1 MIETHGGAL
10 ANLVSGCGPEADLA
24 TRLLAEHGLTLGWD
38 WYPLHQVLAIL
49 NRVGRE
55 LGEEALF
62 RIGASLTAAVP
73 PSIDDISKALQTID
87 ISYHMSH
94 RKNGALMFENGAF
107 ISDGIG
113 CYVCTD
119 ETAGNYIVDSASLYP
134 CAFDRGLVT
143 AIAQRFEPTAVIE
156 HLDGARCR
164 RLGSLTCA
172 YVITW

>member
-10 ANLVSGCGPEADLA
+10 ANLVETTGPLA
-24 TRLLAEHGLTLGWD
+24 SRLLVEHGLSLGWD

-55 LGEEALF
+55 LGDDTLV
-62 RIGASLTAAVP
+62 RTGASVIDRVVFP
-73 PSIDDISKALQTID
+73 PTVNSIGKALRSLD
-87 ISYHMSH
+87 VAYHMNH
-94 RKNGALMFENGAF
+94 RKNGAPMFANGRC
-107 ISDGIG
+107 SDGIG

-119 ETAGNYIVDSASLYP
+119 ETIGHFIVDSASVYP

-143 AIAQRFEPTAVIE
+143 AIARQFEPRADVW

-172 YVITW
+172 YAITW

>member
-10 ANLVSGCGPEADLA
+10 VHLVQGPARDLGS
-24 TRLLAEHGLTLGWD
+24 RLLAEHGLSLGGS

-55 LGEEALF
+55 LGDEMLF
-62 RIGASLTAAVP
+62 GIGASVPQYAAFPASVD
-73 PSIDDISKALQTID
+73 SIGKALRSLD
-87 ISYHMSH
+87 IAYHMNH
-94 RKNGALMFENGAF
+94 RKNGEPMFADGRCSA
-107 ISDGIG
+107 GIG
-113 CYVCTD
+113 CYVVSD
-119 ETAGNYIVDSASLYP
+119 ETIGHFVVDSASLYP

-143 AIAQRFEPTAVIE
+143 AIARQFEPRAEVW

>member
-10 ANLVSGCGPEADLA
+10 AQVDSW
-24 TRLLAEHGLTLGWD
+24 LLREHGLQLGGE

-55 LGEEALF
+55 HGDETLF
-62 RIGASLTAAVP
+62 RIGHAVP
-73 PSIDDISKALQTID
+73 DQAPFPDSCDSIGKALRSLD
-87 ISYHMSH
+87 VAYHMNH
-94 RKNGALMFENGAF
+94 RKDGAPMFANGRK
-107 ISDGIG
+107 SDGIG

-119 ETAGNYIVDSASLYP
+119 ETVGHFVVDSASLYP

-143 AIAQRFEPTAVIE
+143 AIARRFEPRAEVW
-156 HLDGARCR
+156 HMSGARCR
-164 RLGSLTCA
+164 RLGTLTCA